1 MSMKKGIYILP
12 NSITLC
18 GMTCGI
24 YAIFQIVKYP
34 DQLPHLELAAWA
46 ILLANIFDALDGWI
60 ARLTNSASRFGVQ
73 LDSLSDLLSFCA
85 APAILVYSWE
95 LNTLGRY
102 GWAAALFFVLC
113 GAMRLARFNVQA
125 ESVESR
131 NFTGMPT
138 PAAST
143 ILTSGVLVCL
153 NYWEAP
159 LTPHRWIPYLALGL
173 TFLIAFLMVSTVRYR
188 SAKEIL
194 MRQRKPFWWLVIFA
208 ALIYLLAIHPGPVLF
223 IASILYLFS
232 GLIEHSYRNLV
243 KTPAHPPAPLL
254 PSARK

>member
-24 YAIFQIVKYP
+24 YAILQIVKYP
-34 DQLPHLELAAWA
+34 NDPHRLELAAWA

-73 LDSLSDLLSFCA
+73 LDSLSDLLTFCA
-85 APAILVYSWE
+85 ASSILVYSWE

-102 GWAAALFFVLC
+102 GWAASLFFVLC
-113 GAMRLARFNVQA
+113 GAMRLARFNVQS

-131 NFTGMPT
+131 SFTGMPT

-143 ILTSGVLVCL
+143 ILTSGVLLSL

-159 LTPHRWIPYLALGL
+159 LTPPRWIAYLALGL
-173 TFLIAFLMVSTVRYR
+173 TFLLAFLMVSTVRYR

-194 MRQRKPFWWLVIFA
+194 MRQRKPFWWLVLFA
-208 ALIYLLAIHPGPVLF
+208 GIIYLLVIHPGPVLF
-223 IASILYLFS
+223 LGSIVYLLS
-232 GLIEHSYRNLV
+232 GLVEQAYR
-243 KTPAHPPAPLL
+243 KIAKRPARPPAPHL
-254 PSARK
+254 PSPQK

>member
-1 MSMKKGIYILP
+1 MSLKKGIYILP

-24 YAIFQIVKYP
+24 YAMLQIIKYP
-34 DQLPHLELAAWA
+34 NDPRHLELAAWA

-73 LDSLSDLLSFCA
+73 LDSLSDLLTFCA
-85 APAILVYSWE
+85 ASSILVYSWE

-102 GWAAALFFVLC
+102 GWAASLFFVLC
-113 GAMRLARFNVQA
+113 GAMRLARFNVQSD
-125 ESVESR
+125 SVESR
-131 NFTGMPT
+131 SFTGMPT

-143 ILTSGVLVCL
+143 ILTSGVLLSL

-159 LTPHRWIPYLALGL
+159 PRWIAYLALGL

-194 MRQRKPFWWLVIFA
+194 MRQRKPFWWLVLFA
-208 ALIYLLAIHPGPVLF
+208 GLIYLLAIHPGPVLF
-223 IASILYLFS
+223 VGSIIYLLS
-232 GLIEHSYRNLV
+232 GLIEHGYRHLV
-243 KTPAHPPAPLL
+243 KTGPRLQTAHPTSPQ
-254 PSARK
+254 K